1 MFPCNAGASANLNK
15 RRQERIM
22 AGGARGG
29 KRQGV
34 TDLVA
39 GGYVREFWDPVMI
52 SERPAGFIISIG
64 LWVYFLK
71 R

>member
-1 MFPCNAGASANLNK
+1 
-15 RRQERIM
+15 M

-39 GGYVREFWDPVMI
+39 GGYVREFWDPVMN
-52 SERPAGFIISIG
+52 SERPAGFIISTGSIG
-64 LWVYFLK
+64 LWVYLLERQNSK
-71 R
+71 IKSRSVVYLR